1 MLDIIVASLSGVDGV
16 TNVNTK
22 YTNYLD
28 DQTIEQINNFIEER
42 KPRLE
47 IQLPLQIEVKLD
59 FELVWSLTDTELWE
73 ISDKLNGRLYKA
85 IEPYQVNYPSMHVH
99 KEFNIY
105 GVHRLTQY
113 THRGVNTLT
122 DGYFSASIFI

>member
-1 MLDIIVASLSGVDGV
+1 MLDIIATSLSGVDGV
-16 TNVNTK
+16 TNVNIK

-28 DQTIEQINNFIEER
+28 DQTIEQINNFLEER
-42 KPRLE
+42 KQRLE
-47 IQLPLQIEVKLD
+47 IQLPVQVEVKLD
-59 FELVWSLTDTELWE
+59 FESICSLTDTELWE
-73 ISDKLNGRLYKA
+73 ISNKLNGRLYKA

-113 THRGVNTLT
+113 THRGVNELT
-122 DGYFSASIFI
+122 EGYFKAVIFV